1 MARVIQ
7 KSSGNDVLEVVR
19 WQELLVIYV
28 QSVIVNLFIVIK
40 NVLLSFKNYFDRRL
54 APTRRHIAHKFPAL
68 SLIGKGE
75 AEASQHQR
83 PVACPH
89 QLMDA
94 QLGNHK
100 FIKLK
105 VRRESRLL
113 VDLRTLS
120 GDVNSFQHVITY

>member
-7 KSSGNDVLEVVR
+7 KSSGKDVLEAVK
-19 WQELLVIYV
+19 WQEFVVIYV
-28 QSVIVNLFIVIK
+28 QSVIFNVFIVFK

-75 AEASQHQR
+75 TKTSRHQQS
-83 PVACPH
+83 VACPH
-89 QLMDA
+89 QLMDP

-100 FIKLK
+100 FMKLK
-105 VRRESRLL
+105 VRRES
-113 VDLRTLS
+113 
-120 GDVNSFQHVITY
+120 